1 MKDDHVF
8 DIWNVRES
16 EQWDTWK
23 SERNIFVLF
32 QSINGHCQDLSKFSP
47 CKSKTSFNGCHSS
60 AICKVCE
67 ASSVFFYISKPDS
80 TFSTHYFDYSLPMF
94 ILGIC
99 LRWRYTFEVDSP
111 DISSRLGDG
120 LLTTQNTVH
129 DNVAGDVI
137 IIQFGVNSTIC
148 GQFYWLFSFWIEGHH
163 FSLVGGY
170 IYFFLLL

>member
-16 EQWDTWK
+16 EQWDTWR
-23 SERNIFVLF
+23 SESNIFVLF

-67 ASSVFFYISKPDS
+67 ASSVCFFISKPDS
-80 TFSTHYFDYSLPMF
+80 TISTHYFDYSLPMF

-99 LRWRYTFEVDSP
+99 LRWRYMYLW
-111 DISSRLGDG
+111 SRLSRYILKIGGG
-120 LLTTQNTVH
+120 LHTTQNTVH

-148 GQFYWLFSFWIEGHH
+148 GQFYILNRR
-163 FSLVGGY
+163 SL
-170 IYFFLLL
+170 L